1 MASLRTNY
9 KDDILSGD
17 RKYRMIT
24 NSDGTVSFQD
34 VTDYTQEGDTFGAL
48 DINATN
54 TAVNALQEANGDTDI
69 SGIGDGT
76 NTGAIHTL
84 NTHLSR
90 KMDYPNYSTQEQV
103 ASISTTITTTF
114 IDLWVADRDCFVRF
128 FTNVTGGVES
138 DGIHIRMNNGTLDLY
153 SHYIKGYMS
162 SGLYPMKRGDV
173 LKVSKDPNVQP
184 AVVVYAFDLID

>member
-84 NTHLSR
+84 NTQLTNTRTFLTNNATTRVANSLNVDFNNPFATNNKVGYVDSNSANTPAGVR
-90 KMDYPNYSTQEQV
+90 IGVREVYLISSAIAFVVICGYSTANAYAEWVNVYIDGAWQGWTR
-103 ASISTTITTTF
+103 SI
-114 IDLWVADRDCFVRF
+114 
-128 FTNVTGGVES
+128 G
-138 DGIHIRMNNGTLDLY
+138 
-153 SHYIKGYMS
+153 
-162 SGLYPMKRGDV
+162 
-173 LKVSKDPNVQP
+173 
-184 AVVVYAFDLID
+184 

>member
-84 NTHLSR
+84 NTHLSGE
-90 KMDYPNYSTQEQV
+90 DVTSLITPTS
-103 ASISTTITTTF
+103 TITSYNAMKYGKLLVINFTASSATNDGTLFTLPNTLTLRPIYFGNTMFVYSGGSFNNQPGSGVLTTGTN
-114 IDLWVADRDCFVRF
+114 IIKAN
-128 FTNVTGGVES
+128 NVTGDAMTNVFGTGVC
-138 DGIHIRMNNGTLDLY
+138 LL
-153 SHYIKGYMS
+153 
-162 SGLYPMKRGDV
+162 
-173 LKVSKDPNVQP
+173 
-184 AVVVYAFDLID
+184 A

>member
-84 NTHLSR
+84 NTHLL
-90 KMDYPNYSTQEQV
+90 
-103 ASISTTITTTF
+103 A
-114 IDLWVADRDCFVRF
+114 F
-128 FTNVTGGVES
+128 FSNF
-138 DGIHIRMNNGTLDLY
+138 
-153 SHYIKGYMS
+153 
-162 SGLYPMKRGDV
+162 
-173 LKVSKDPNVQP
+173 
-184 AVVVYAFDLID
+184 AVV